1 MSKRTRK
8 VAFKEVDLADKRAR
22 EAEAEEEGEDY
33 LEDDP
38 ERSELWVCNY

>member
-22 EAEAEEEGEDY
+22 EAEGEGEEDY